1 MSSTETPCEENT
13 YQQIWTYDTL
23 TPFEQRSF
31 ESIMFL
37 NYPTDDPPLLD
48 DDILELVAIIN
59 PVDREIEF
67 LNRIINLNVLSSKY
81 VIPYVMKMW

>member
-31 ESIMFL
+31 DSTMFL
-37 NYPTDDPPLLD
+37 THPTDDPPLLG